1 MRLHNME
8 VGQSVEMPDTT
19 VKQARR
25 GTSWARCKAKS
36 CRRFAVTEAGSGV
49 IIERLPDRELVLD
62 AIRKGADKVFVRQ
75 SVETARQAIRRAI
88 RAGELSGFWHVEPSG
103 SGSMLQQMATQA
115 DVDAAAADYR
125 RWRKS
130 RR

>member
-1 MRLHNME
+1 MQIHNME
-8 VGQSVEMPDTT
+8 VGQSVEVPNAT
-19 VKQARR
+19 VKQGQR
-25 GTSWARCKAKS
+25 GTSWARRKASS
-36 CRRFAVTEAGSGV
+36 CRRFSVTESGSGV
-49 IIERLPDRELVLD
+49 IIERLPDRELVGD
-62 AIRKGADKVFVRQ
+62 AIRNGKEKIFVRQ
-75 SVETARQAIRRAI
+75 SVEAARQAIRRAI

>member
-1 MRLHNME
+1 M
-8 VGQSVEMPDTT
+8 
-19 VKQARR
+19 
-25 GTSWARCKAKS
+25 
-36 CRRFAVTEAGSGV
+36 
-49 IIERLPDRELVLD
+49 IIERLPDRELVTD
-62 AIRKGADKVFVRQ
+62 AIRNGGEKIFVRQ

>member
-1 MRLHNME
+1 MQIHNME
-8 VGQSVEMPDTT
+8 VGQSVEVPNAT
-19 VKQARR
+19 VKQGQR
-25 GTSWARCKAKS
+25 GTSWARRKASS
-36 CRRFAVTEAGSGV
+36 CRRFSVTESGSGV
-49 IIERLPDRELVLD
+49 IIERLPDRELVTD
-62 AIRKGADKVFVRQ
+62 AIRNGKEKIFVRQ
-75 SVETARQAIRRAI
+75 SVEAARQAIRRAI
-88 RAGELSGFWHVEPSG
+88 RAGELSGCWHVEPSG

>member
-1 MRLHNME
+1 ME
-8 VGQSVEMPDTT
+8 VPNAT
-19 VKQARR
+19 VKQGQR
-25 GTSWARCKAKS
+25 GTSWARRKASS
-36 CRRFAVTEAGSGV
+36 CRRFAVTESGSGV
-49 IIERLPDRELVLD
+49 IIERLPDRELVTD
-62 AIRKGADKVFVRQ
+62 AIRNGKEKIFVRQ
-75 SVETARQAIRRAI
+75 SVEAARQAIRRAI